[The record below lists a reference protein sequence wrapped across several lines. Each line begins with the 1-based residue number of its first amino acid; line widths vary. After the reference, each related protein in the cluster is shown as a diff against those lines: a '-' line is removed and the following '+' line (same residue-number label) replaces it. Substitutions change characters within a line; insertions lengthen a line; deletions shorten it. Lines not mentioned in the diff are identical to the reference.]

1 MGLCLTNG
9 FPLEF
14 YQSLLNLRRNCKRL
28 NIQCSVFEQDALVLP
43 LKMGDFRIVHGPN
56 VVYVPFDLQRCDIFL
71 NSSAGISVWYKN
83 FSGIYS
89 ANCCNTSRIVVKSK
103 MAV

>member
-43 LKMGDFRIVHGPN
+43 LKMGGFRICMV
-56 VVYVPFDLQRCDIFL
+56 LKLCMFL
-71 NSSAGISVWYKN
+71 SICNGVIYFLIAVLAYLCGIK
-83 FSGIYS
+83 
-89 ANCCNTSRIVVKSK
+89 TSQVFTVLI
-103 MAV
+103 AVTLVGLW